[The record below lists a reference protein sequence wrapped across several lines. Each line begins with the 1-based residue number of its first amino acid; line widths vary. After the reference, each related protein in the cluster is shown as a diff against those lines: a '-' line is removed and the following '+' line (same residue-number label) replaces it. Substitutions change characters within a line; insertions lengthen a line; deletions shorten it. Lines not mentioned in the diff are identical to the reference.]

1 MKKLILLLGVALG
14 LVFGNLNAQ
23 TIDLEGVF
31 TGKYR
36 MDDLQNLSW
45 RPLTN
50 QYTYVKNDTIICVD
64 AASAKIKER
73 ISLHN
78 INNRING
85 TPFKKIPYYQWLDKD
100 QIYFPASNDIISISF
115 AGVLTGTPL
124 PKNALDQSLKQKL
137 FVVEEEGN
145 VFVKSEKN
153 NYEPILLCPD
163 TGNHIVFGKTVH
175 RSEWGIGEGQYISPN
190 GNYIAFYRMDESM
203 VEDYP
208 LVDVT
213 GRIAVETLI
222 KYPMAGKTNHQVKV
236 GIFDV
241 QASVLAGKTVYHYI
255 QTDLNDGEFLTNVT
269 FTPDEKY
276 LFITHLNRAQ
286 NLALLI
292 QYDVKTGKKLKVL
305 IEERNNQYVEPSTR
319 AYFLTQYPY
328 FIWQSDRDGWNHFY
342 LYDMNGK
349 LITQLTKG
357 NWQVTELYGLDP
369 KEETIYFGSTNPNP
383 TGNFVYAINIKSKKI
398 KPIATS
404 DGTHSPIF
412 SYDKSYC
419 IDYFNNL
426 ETPRTINLINLKEGK
441 VKTLLNAA
449 NPYKETNLGKSKIF
463 TIKNNNGD
471 DLYCRI
477 TYPPNFDESKKYPV
491 FMYVYGG
498 PHSQMVT
505 NTFLSGGVHL
515 QYMAQK
521 GFIVFSL
528 DNRGTAKRGAAFEKC
543 IHRQL
548 GKLEMEDQMSGVAY
562 LKSLP
567 YVDAKNIS
575 LDGWSYGGFM
585 IMSLITTYPDVFN
598 TATCGGPVIDWTW
611 YEIMYGER
619 YMDTPQE
626 NPDGYAAAAILPK
639 VKNIKSNLLVFHGG
653 QDDTVLWQHSLK
665 LINQAIKD
673 GILMDYFVYP
683 NHPHNVRGKER
694 VHLWKMIENYHI
706 KNLKK

>member
-1 MKKLILLLGVALG
+1 
-14 LVFGNLNAQ
+14 
-23 TIDLEGVF
+23 
-31 TGKYR
+31 
-36 MDDLQNLSW
+36 
-45 RPLTN
+45 
-50 QYTYVKNDTIICVD
+50 
-64 AASAKIKER
+64 
-73 ISLHN
+73 
-78 INNRING
+78 
-85 TPFKKIPYYQWLDKD
+85 
-100 QIYFPASNDIISISF
+100 
-115 AGVLTGTPL
+115 
-124 PKNALDQSLKQKL
+124 
-137 FVVEEEGN
+137 
-145 VFVKSEKN
+145 
-153 NYEPILLCPD
+153 
-163 TGNHIVFGKTVH
+163 
-175 RSEWGIGEGQYISPN
+175 
-190 GNYIAFYRMDESM
+190 
-203 VEDYP
+203 
-208 LVDVT
+208 
-213 GRIAVETLI
+213 
-222 KYPMAGKTNHQVKV
+222 
-236 GIFDV
+236 
-241 QASVLAGKTVYHYI
+241 
-255 QTDLNDGEFLTNVT
+255 
-269 FTPDEKY
+269 
-276 LFITHLNRAQ
+276 
-286 NLALLI
+286 
-292 QYDVKTGKKLKVL
+292 
-305 IEERNNQYVEPSTR
+305 
-319 AYFLTQYPY
+319 
-328 FIWQSDRDGWNHFY
+328 
-342 LYDMNGK
+342 MNGK

-357 NWQVTELYGLDP
+357 EWQVTELYGVDP

-383 TGNFVYAINIKSKKI
+383 TGNYVYSINMKSKKI

-426 ETPRTINLINLKEGK
+426 ETPRTINLINLKDGK
-441 VKTLLNAA
+441 VKTLLTAA
-449 NPYKETNLGKSKIF
+449 NPYKETTLGKSRIF
-463 TIKNNNGD
+463 TIKNSNGD

-477 TYPPNFDESKKYPV
+477 TLPPNFDENKKYPV

-585 IMSLITTYPDVFN
+585 IMSLITTYPDQFN

-639 VKNIKSNLLVFHGG
+639 VKNIKANLLVFHGG

-673 GILMDYFVYP
+673 GIIMDYFVYP

-706 KNLKK
+706 KNLK